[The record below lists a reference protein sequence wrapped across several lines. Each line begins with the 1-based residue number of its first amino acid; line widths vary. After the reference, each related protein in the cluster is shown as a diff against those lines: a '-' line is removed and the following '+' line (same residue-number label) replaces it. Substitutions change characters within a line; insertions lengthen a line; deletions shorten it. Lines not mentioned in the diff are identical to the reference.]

1 MNISCL
7 VLLGTM
13 RAAASKA
20 KKKTKQMVEVE
31 SEDEILHDAQPLLPD
46 EPDEDYTEEGESED
60 LDIEL
65 TDSEEEEEEEEE
77 DEDEEEEDF
86 ELTPKEEEIA
96 VKYSLLL
103 EKKINGKKIN
113 QSAKFQQLVKE
124 LEIELALV
132 SAGLPVK
139 DRYLRAARKVVYL
152 RRVAKEQGRLTPIKR
167 KTTETPSAPIKRAKL
182 ASTPFPPTNSQTS
195 TPSTAS
201 TVQVNEVSDFINELS
216 ALPPMNTDKKKD
228 KEDITSVNSRGI
240 PIVQPEGY
248 VPKRGNKLT

>member
-1 MNISCL
+1 
-7 VLLGTM
+7 M

-65 TDSEEEEEEEEE
+65 TDSEEEEEEEE
-77 DEDEEEEDF
+77 
-86 ELTPKEEEIA
+86 
-96 VKYSLLL
+96 
-103 EKKINGKKIN
+103 
-113 QSAKFQQLVKE
+113 

-152 RRVAKEQGRLTPIKR
+152 RRVAKEQGRITPKKR

>member
-1 MNISCL
+1 
-7 VLLGTM
+7 M
-13 RAAASKA
+13 RAAALKA

-103 EKKINGKKIN
+103 EKK
-113 QSAKFQQLVKE
+113 SM
-124 LEIELALV
+124 
-132 SAGLPVK
+132 
-139 DRYLRAARKVVYL
+139 
-152 RRVAKEQGRLTPIKR
+152 GR
-167 KTTETPSAPIKRAKL
+167 
-182 ASTPFPPTNSQTS
+182 
-195 TPSTAS
+195 
-201 TVQVNEVSDFINELS
+201 
-216 ALPPMNTDKKKD
+216 
-228 KEDITSVNSRGI
+228 
-240 PIVQPEGY
+240 
-248 VPKRGNKLT
+248 KLTNLLNFNNW